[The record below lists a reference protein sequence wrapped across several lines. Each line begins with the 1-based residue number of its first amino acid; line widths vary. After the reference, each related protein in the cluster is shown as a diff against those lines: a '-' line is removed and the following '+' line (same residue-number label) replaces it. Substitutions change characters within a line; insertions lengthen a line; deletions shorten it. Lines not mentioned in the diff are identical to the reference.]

1 MNSSAS
7 SISGCDWPGG
17 EWCGQAGGDPLA
29 FLNYPVIALTIYLS
43 DNIDFIFYSHKML
56 HRKDHFKVYLPF
68 PSIFVGVPFW
78 AVAIM
83 MSETGDPMVSRK
95 KILIVE
101 DNELSMKLVNDLLEF
116 RGYEIFQATLGGD
129 ALRIVRE
136 EHPDLVLLNL
146 QLPDMSGLEVARTLK
161 ADAATQAIPV
171 VAVTAF
177 AMRGD
182 EEKAREAGCDGYVT
196 KPIRIQAFLQT
207 VETFLASSG

>member
-1 MNSSAS
+1 MHN
-7 SISGCDWPGG
+7 
-17 EWCGQAGGDPLA
+17 
-29 FLNYPVIALTIYLS
+29 
-43 DNIDFIFYSHKML
+43 
-56 HRKDHFKVYLPF
+56 RKNHFKVYPPF
-68 PSIFVGVPFW
+68 PSMFVGMPFW

-83 MSETGDPMVSRK
+83 MSETGDPTVSLK

-136 EHPDLVLLNL
+136 SHPDLVLLNL
-146 QLPDMSGLEVARTLK
+146 QLPDMSGLDVARALK
-161 ADAATQAIPV
+161 ADTATQAIPV

-177 AMRGD
+177 AMQED

-196 KPIRIQAFLQT
+196 KPIRIQAFLHT